1 MVIEMVHTVCV
12 EVMNA
17 FESDFGEMTD
27 VLFCFHHFGCDF
39 DGSLH
44 ECLVRY
50 IVNSLVICRKCR
62 ITVTVERINFYQKL
76 PKKKKKIEESD
87 M

>member
-1 MVIEMVHTVCV
+1 MYKCKQVSSLVIEMVHTVCV

-50 IVNSLVICRKCR
+50 MSYIHL
-62 ITVTVERINFYQKL
+62 
-76 PKKKKKIEESD
+76 
-87 M
+87 